1 MQITMELTQVLLVI
15 VVVAL
20 TTILSLVGVQVFLIL
35 KEIRRSVAKLNK
47 ILDDAGVVSESVAKP
62 AASLSGFLTGLKSG
76 RDLVKIL
83 LKEKKGEK
91 GEDG

>member
-1 MQITMELTQVLLVI
+1 MQVTMQLTQILLVI

-35 KEIRRSVAKLNK
+35 KEFRRSVSKVNK

-62 AASLSGFLTGLKSG
+62 VSSLSGFLTGLKSG
-76 RDLVKIL
+76 TDVVRFL
-83 LKEKKGEK
+83 LKERKEEK
-91 GEDG
+91 RNA